1 MSNNPI
7 CSVCKRQTETAE
19 TQGEFVCPDC
29 GRIYVPGYEIV
40 EYPDELEPIGSEDQP
55 ELAGL
60 GGASSPLVAAD
71 DEIDPSMTDML
82 YKSAKHKPNQGELAE
97 SWD

>member
-1 MSNNPI
+1 MTNPT
-7 CSVCKRQTETAE
+7 CSLCKIQTETAE
-19 TQGEFVCPDC
+19 TDGEYVCPDC

-40 EYPDELEPIGSEDQP
+40 EYPDELEPIGAEEQP

-71 DEIDPSMTDML
+71 DEIDGSIIDQL
-82 YKSAKHKPNQGELAE
+82 YKNPKSKPNEGTNAE